1 MNVELIVHLKI
12 AKSLAINIPMSLLG
26 RAESVDPISVLFG
39 GCMSLLMAPRG
50 HARAIDHCPLLGVKP
65 TF

>member
-1 MNVELIVHLKI
+1 MNIDLIVHLKI

-39 GCMSLLMAPRG
+39 GCMSPRLAPRG
-50 HARAIDHCPLLGVKP
+50 QARAVEHCPL
-65 TF
+65 